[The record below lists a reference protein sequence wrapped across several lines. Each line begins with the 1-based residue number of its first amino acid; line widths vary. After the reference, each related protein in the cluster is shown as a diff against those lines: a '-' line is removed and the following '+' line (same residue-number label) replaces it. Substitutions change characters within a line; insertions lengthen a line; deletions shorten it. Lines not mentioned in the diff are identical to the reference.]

1 MQAEQEKSGKP
12 ACNMFSWAGN
22 WGQDSNMADI
32 SKTGSE
38 RSGNAACTTMASGV
52 LDDYTEKLIDMVSS
66 SAAGITTTDIRN
78 FLISYKEGQLKG
90 GSPVYAAQYQ
100 KCQTLQEQEMFDGS
114 RTEPFRKIIVMRLGK
129 LFPPEGKL
137 TGDGKYLS
145 RRLLQGLFSTLEKMT
160 GAEGGEVGTQ
170 ICFDEIAKLKKSGGG
185 KFLWEDL
192 YKNPV
197 VVDATDDL
205 IMATVP
211 HMANIH
217 KRAVWMRTM
226 INNDLG
232 PAIEYEFEGPAVG
245 GWELDERGT
254 FMLMRELVANFRPRL
269 KDKESASILI
279 QKYGKEQVQALLGVI
294 KSLDA
299 AEV

>member
-1 MQAEQEKSGKP
+1 
-12 ACNMFSWAGN
+12 
-22 WGQDSNMADI
+22 MADN
-32 SKTGSE
+32 SKTGNE
-38 RSGNAACTTMASGV
+38 RSGNAACMTMVSGV
-52 LDDYTEKLIDMVSS
+52 LDDYTEKLITMVSN
-66 SAAGITTTDIRN
+66 SAAGITTADIRN
-78 FLISYKEGQLKG
+78 FLIVYKEGQLKG
-90 GSPVYAAQYQ
+90 GTPVYAEQYQ

-137 TGDGKYLS
+137 TDDGKYLS

-160 GAEGGEVGTQ
+160 GAEGGEAGTQ

-192 YKNPV
+192 YKNLAV
-197 VVDATDDL
+197 ASAVDDL
-205 IMATVP
+205 IMAMIP

-232 PAIEYEFEGPAVG
+232 STIEYEFEGPAVD

-254 FMLMRELVANFRPRL
+254 FMLMRELVANFRPKL
-269 KDKESASILI
+269 KDKATAATLI